1 MTRGRAASIG
11 MFGLGFAYF
20 AWYLPYSGLAKA
32 LSSGL
37 LPGLDH
43 AIGGLV
49 LLPAAALGTLLGMPI
64 FLTTTR
70 WWRYSRRRRILGVS
84 MPFPGRETAFS
95 GFWTAFIVG
104 TTTLNFTFPGASI
117 VFMLVLM
124 RIEQLIFSPA
134 TDLVRRRKIHWYSWV
149 ALGMSM
155 LSAVI
160 ALTDV
165 RNYVLTV
172 GAVLSLAAYMIGYVC
187 RFQIMDRFGKTGDQ
201 FGDRRYFVEEHMTTP
216 VMLVALLG
224 IPALIDQGP
233 WMHALRLGFTA
244 FLTTPAVFPALL
256 IGIFYEGLFVCT
268 SLIYLDP
275 REFSFGMPVN
285 VCASLLAGVVA
296 SLGLHWVFDAPQ
308 PSTAQFVSAVCV
320 ILAAFV
326 LSYPTVKGRLAK
338 MAMRRAAAGRRTL
351 LFVCGGNT
359 CRSPMAAAIAKAEL
373 SADSRAPRWAVA
385 SAGVAVRS
393 PGSPIVPEAVV
404 ALRELGIVMPD
415 GHASRPLTREM
426 CADTEAVYC
435 MTEAQR
441 DAVVALAPDAA
452 ERTFC
457 LDPDADIAD
466 PVGQPLD
473 AYRMCARRLQVL
485 VRDRLHE
492 RRDRYALSGVDG
504 G

>member
-11 MFGLGFAYF
+11 MFGLGAGYF
-20 AWYLPYSGLAKA
+20 AWYLPYSGTAKA
-32 LSSGL
+32 LSSGI
-37 LPGLDH
+37 LPGLH
-43 AIGGLV
+43 HPIGGLV

-64 FLTTTR
+64 FLTLTG
-70 WWRYSRRRRILGVS
+70 WWRYSRRRTVLGVS
-84 MPFPGRETAFS
+84 VPFPGRETAFS

-134 TDLVRRRKIHWYSWV
+134 TDLVRRRKIHWYSWT
-149 ALGMSM
+149 ALGMSL

-172 GAVLSLAAYMIGYVC
+172 GAVLSLAAYMLGYVC
-187 RFQIMDRFGKTGDQ
+187 RFQIMDRFAKSGDR
-201 FGDRRYFVEEHMTTP
+201 FRDRRYFVEEHMSTP
-216 VMLVALLG
+216 IMLVLLLA

-233 WMHALRLGFTA
+233 WMHALRLGFTT
-244 FLTTPAVFPALL
+244 FLTSPAAFPALL

-308 PSTAQFVSAVCV
+308 PSAAQFVAAACV

-326 LSYPTVKGRLAK
+326 LSYPTVKGR
-338 MAMRRAAAGRRTL
+338 MAARAARRAAAGRRTL

-359 CRSPMAAAIAKAEL
+359 SRSPMAAAIARAEL
-373 SADSRAPRWAVA
+373 GAGGSAPRWEVE
-385 SAGVAVRS
+385 SAGVSVRS
-393 PGSPIVPEAVV
+393 PGSPITPEAVV
-404 ALRELGIVMPD
+404 ALRELGVDVPA
-415 GHASRPLTREM
+415 HHVSRPLTPQM

-441 DAVVALAPDAA
+441 EAVIAMAPDAA
-452 ERTFC
+452 GRTFC
-457 LDPDADIAD
+457 LDPAADVAD
-466 PVGQPLD
+466 PAGQPLD
-473 AYRMCARRLQVL
+473 AYRACARQLQVL
-485 VRDRLHE
+485 VRDRLQE
-492 RRDRYALSGVDG
+492 RRERYALSGVDG